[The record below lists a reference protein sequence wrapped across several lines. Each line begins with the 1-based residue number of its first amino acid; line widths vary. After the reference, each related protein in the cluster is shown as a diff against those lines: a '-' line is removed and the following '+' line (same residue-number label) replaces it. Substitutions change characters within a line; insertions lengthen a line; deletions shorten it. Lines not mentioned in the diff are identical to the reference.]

1 MAKKQLLPPPVATQ
15 KRDISVNLRFSED
28 VYERLKRIAI
38 FSNTSITGLLH
49 YVTLNTTLPLMEK
62 EMLSAQHP
70 IAATDAPLL
79 SAVDMPAAPAEE

>member
-1 MAKKQLLPPPVATQ
+1 VAKKQLLPPPVATH

-28 VYERLKRIAI
+28 VYERLKGIAT

-62 EMLSAQHP
+62 EMLSARP
-70 IAATDAPLL
+70 ATPDSDA
-79 SAVDMPAAPAEE
+79 PAAPAEE